1 MPANSVNTAFQGV
14 SSNDKCVICLP
25 RQYLQINHGRECF
38 YAQGKNARPF
48 RSVFDRQFCNKYRGD
63 WESASQR
70 NSEQAERS
78 GNTTGSAQ
86 SEADYVGGL

>member
-1 MPANSVNTAFQGV
+1 MISVLFVCHGN
-14 SSNDKCVICLP
+14 IC
-25 RQYLQINHGRECF
+25 RSTMAE
-38 YAQGKNARPF
+38 
-48 RSVFDRQFCNKYRGD
+48 SVFTHKVKMLGLSDQFLIDSFCNKYRGD
-63 WESASQR
+63 WESTSQR

>member
-1 MPANSVNTAFQGV
+1 MIRVLFICHGNICRSTMAESV
-14 SSNDKCVICLP
+14 
-25 RQYLQINHGRECF
+25 
-38 YAQGKNARPF
+38 YAQGKNARSF

-63 WESASQR
+63 WESTSQR

>member
-1 MPANSVNTAFQGV
+1 MISVLFVCHGN
-14 SSNDKCVICLP
+14 IC
-25 RQYLQINHGRECF
+25 RSTMAE
-38 YAQGKNARPF
+38 
-48 RSVFDRQFCNKYRGD
+48 SVFTHKVKTLGLSDQFLID
-63 WESASQR
+63 SFATSQR

>member
-1 MPANSVNTAFQGV
+1 MIRVLFVCHGNICRSTMAESVFT
-14 SSNDKCVICLP
+14 L
-25 RQYLQINHGRECF
+25 
-38 YAQGKNARPF
+38 QGKNARPF

-63 WESASQR
+63 WESTSQR

-86 SEADYVGGL
+86 SEADHVGGL

>member
-1 MPANSVNTAFQGV
+1 MIRVLFVCHGNICRSTMAESVFTH
-14 SSNDKCVICLP
+14 KVI
-25 RQYLQINHGRECF
+25 
-38 YAQGKNARPF
+38 
-48 RSVFDRQFCNKYRGD
+48 SVFDRQFCNKYRGD

>member
-1 MPANSVNTAFQGV
+1 MISVLFVCHGN
-14 SSNDKCVICLP
+14 IC
-25 RQYLQINHGRECF
+25 RSTMAESVFTHKVRS
-38 YAQGKNARPF
+38 AF